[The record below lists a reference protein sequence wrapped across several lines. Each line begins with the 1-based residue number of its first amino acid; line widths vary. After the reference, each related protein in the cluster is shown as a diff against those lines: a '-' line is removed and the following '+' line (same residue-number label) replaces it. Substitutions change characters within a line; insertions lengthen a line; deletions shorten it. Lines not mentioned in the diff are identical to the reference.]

1 MLIKKEK
8 NNEIILSVTYPM
20 DKMDALRLYIKGEG
34 DEIEQELI
42 KTIDRLYGRYVPPSV
57 KLYLQ
62 VQEAARKEAEG
73 LKNK

>member
-8 NNEIILSVTYPM
+8 NNEIIISVTYPM
-20 DKMDALRLYIKGEG
+20 DKMDALRLYVKGEG

-42 KTIDRLYGRYVPPSV
+42 KTIDRLYNRYVPGSV

-62 VQEAARKEAEG
+62 VQEVARKEAKD
-73 LKNK
+73 LKTK